1 MPPSRRQASKVPRP
15 PCRSTPSWKPQ
26 WPKPTPNRR
35 RLNNG
40 NRQLQRHQPVPHH
53 RSGDGT
59 VRRRQRAHD
68 PVAHGRNAL
77 RHRDRELIP
86 IQAEWS
92 IPQLQENLAVA
103 LEGSGPA
110 LTTATLRVKQVPNEI
125 ALVVSTSGTTGAP
138 KAVAISSAAL
148 IASTNASHKYLGA
161 TPGDS
166 WSLLLPTTHIAGLN
180 VLIRATA
187 LGSRVIDNRNNDNYI
202 DADFVSIVP
211 TQLYKALTS
220 DAKLLEHLT
229 AAEAVLVGGAA
240 LSEKMK
246 KEAASKHVKIIT
258 TYGMTEMSGGC
269 VYNQKPLG
277 GVEVKISNQGL
288 IQLSG
293 PMIASGYLN
302 DDGKIS
308 DEFKSGWFE
317 SSDLG
322 EFNNGVLRILGRS
335 DEVIISGGEKISLV
349 EVEELIKT
357 ILPGVEVITFAMADD
372 KWGDKLCLASTS
384 VINQD
389 ELRIKMGNLATPKEL
404 FVFESIPK
412 TSIGK
417 PDRRLAAQI
426 ASKMRIK

>member
-1 MPPSRRQASKVPRP
+1 MGEKE
-15 PCRSTPSWKPQ
+15 
-26 WPKPTPNRR
+26 
-35 RLNNG
+35 L
-40 NRQLQRHQPVPHH
+40 
-53 RSGDGT
+53 
-59 VRRRQRAHD
+59 
-68 PVAHGRNAL
+68 
-77 RHRDRELIP
+77 RELIP
-86 IQAEWS
+86 IQPEWS

-110 LTTATLRVKQVPNEI
+110 LSTATLRVKQVPSEI
-125 ALVVSTSGTTGAP
+125 ALVVNTSGSTAAP
-138 KAVAISSAAL
+138 KSVAISSAAL

-187 LGSRVIDNRNNDNYI
+187 LGSRVIDNRSKDDYI

-211 TQLYKALTS
+211 TQLHRALTS

-240 LSEKMK
+240 LSGKLK

-269 VYNQKPLG
+269 VYNQKPLD
-277 GVEVKISNQGL
+277 GVEVRISNQGL

-293 PMIASGYLN
+293 PMMASGYLN
-302 DDGKIS
+302 DDGKIA

-322 EFNNGVLRILGRS
+322 EFNNDVLKILGRS
-335 DEVIISGGEKISLV
+335 DDVIVSGGEKISLE
-349 EVEELIKT
+349 EVEELIKK
-357 ILPGVEVITFAMADD
+357 ILPEVEVITFALADD

-384 VINQD
+384 VINQE
-389 ELRIKMGNLATPKEL
+389 ELRMKMGNLATPKEL
-404 FVFESIPK
+404 FVFESIPR

-417 PDRRLAAQI
+417 PDRRLAAEI

>member
-1 MPPSRRQASKVPRP
+1 MGEKE
-15 PCRSTPSWKPQ
+15 
-26 WPKPTPNRR
+26 
-35 RLNNG
+35 L
-40 NRQLQRHQPVPHH
+40 
-53 RSGDGT
+53 
-59 VRRRQRAHD
+59 
-68 PVAHGRNAL
+68 
-77 RHRDRELIP
+77 RELIP

-125 ALVVSTSGTTGAP
+125 ALVVSTSGSTGAP

-269 VYNQKPLG
+269 VYNQKPLD
-277 GVEVKISNQGL
+277 GVEVKITSEGL
-288 IQLSG
+288 ITVSYTHLTL
-293 PMIASGYLN
+293 PTN
-302 DDGKIS
+302 
-308 DEFKSGWFE
+308 
-317 SSDLG
+317 
-322 EFNNGVLRILGRS
+322 R
-335 DEVIISGGEKISLV
+335 EV
-349 EVEELIKT
+349 
-357 ILPGVEVITFAMADD
+357 
-372 KWGDKLCLASTS
+372 
-384 VINQD
+384 
-389 ELRIKMGNLATPKEL
+389 
-404 FVFESIPK
+404 
-412 TSIGK
+412 
-417 PDRRLAAQI
+417 
-426 ASKMRIK
+426 

>member
-1 MPPSRRQASKVPRP
+1 MGEKE
-15 PCRSTPSWKPQ
+15 
-26 WPKPTPNRR
+26 
-35 RLNNG
+35 L
-40 NRQLQRHQPVPHH
+40 
-53 RSGDGT
+53 
-59 VRRRQRAHD
+59 
-68 PVAHGRNAL
+68 
-77 RHRDRELIP
+77 RELIP

-125 ALVVSTSGTTGAP
+125 ALVVSTSGSTGAP

-269 VYNQKPLG
+269 VYNQKPLD

-293 PMIASGYLN
+293 PMIASGYLH

-322 EFNNGVLRILGRS
+322 EFNNGVLKILGRS

-349 EVEELIKT
+349 EVEELIKK
-357 ILPGVEVITFAMADD
+357 ILPGVEVITFTMADD

-384 VINQD
+384 EINQD

-404 FVFESIPK
+404 FIFESIPK

>member
-1 MPPSRRQASKVPRP
+1 MGEKE
-15 PCRSTPSWKPQ
+15 
-26 WPKPTPNRR
+26 
-35 RLNNG
+35 L
-40 NRQLQRHQPVPHH
+40 
-53 RSGDGT
+53 
-59 VRRRQRAHD
+59 
-68 PVAHGRNAL
+68 
-77 RHRDRELIP
+77 RELIP

-110 LTTATLRVKQVPNEI
+110 LTTATSRVKQVPNEI
-125 ALVVSTSGTTGAP
+125 ALVVSTSGSTGAP

-240 LSEKMK
+240 LSEKIK

-269 VYNQKPLG
+269 VYNQKPLD

-293 PMIASGYLN
+293 PMIASGYLH

-322 EFNNGVLRILGRS
+322 EFNNGVLKILGRS

-349 EVEELIKT
+349 EVEEMIKT
-357 ILPGVEVITFAMADD
+357 ILPGVEVITFALADD

-404 FVFESIPK
+404 FIFESIPK